1 MEARAERATR
11 RVQRSILSPLSF
23 ELTSI
28 RIVVYGVGDSV
39 CLCADHRIWRTSSS
53 TQRPECRTNSH
64 QARRRGGKRE
74 IMEILE

>member
-11 RVQRSILSPLSF
+11 RLQRSILSPLAF
-23 ELTSI
+23 ELTLN
-28 RIVVYGVGDSV
+28 RIIVYGVGDSV
-39 CLCADHRIWRTSSS
+39 CLYADHRFWRTSSS

-64 QARRRGGKRE
+64 QARRRGGKKE